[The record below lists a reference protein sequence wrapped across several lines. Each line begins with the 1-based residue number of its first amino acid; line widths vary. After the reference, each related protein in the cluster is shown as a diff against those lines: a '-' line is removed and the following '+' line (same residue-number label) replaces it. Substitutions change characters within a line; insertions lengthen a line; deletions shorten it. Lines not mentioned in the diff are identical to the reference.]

1 MSREM
6 RVTLVIGLPSRN
18 SELLVPSQHM
28 TIFAIRGLG
37 GEAMLLLWV
46 NAAPLS
52 CYSIG
57 QDSRGGKVGPDIMNA
72 YRSTYIV

>member
-1 MSREM
+1 M
-6 RVTLVIGLPSRN
+6 
-18 SELLVPSQHM
+18 
-28 TIFAIRGLG
+28 
-37 GEAMLLLWV
+37 LLWV

-72 YRSTYIV
+72 YRSSLNNNPPKARKERVALRRVIVTLIIRSALAV